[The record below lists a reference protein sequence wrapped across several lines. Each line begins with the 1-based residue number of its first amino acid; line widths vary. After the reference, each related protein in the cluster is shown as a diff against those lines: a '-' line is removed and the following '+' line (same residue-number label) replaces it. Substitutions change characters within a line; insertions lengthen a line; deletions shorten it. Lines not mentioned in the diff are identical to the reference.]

1 MSTMAGSDHDPIRIL
16 HIIGSMRLGGGVQ
29 AWFMRVLR
37 HIDRRRF
44 RMDVQTMFSDVYDN
58 EIRALGSKILLCP
71 PYRRLWSY
79 ARNLKRILSEHGPY
93 DIVHSHVPGH
103 SGYVLRLAQWAG
115 VPIRIA
121 HSRAADSPFLTRS
134 GLLRRGYETLMKRW
148 IVRYATAGLASS
160 QMAATTMFGSAW
172 GADSRYWQTLYP
184 ATDLTPFRAPVDPA
198 AVRAELD
205 IPPDAFVLGHVGR
218 FTEQKNH
225 ALIVDV
231 AAEVARREPRM
242 HLLLVGDGPLR
253 PAIEQK
259 VAQMGLAD
267 GVVLAGFRLDVPRL
281 MLGVMDVFLFPS
293 LFEGLG
299 LVLIEAQAAGL
310 CCVFSDVV
318 PEEANLVKPLVRRLS
333 LLQPPSVWAEEILAA
348 RNAEPGITQP
358 EALAL
363 VEQSPFNIRTGVK
376 DLEKFYLDCY
386 QRALEGI
393 R

>member
-1 MSTMAGSDHDPIRIL
+1 MSTMARNGQDPIRVL
-16 HIIGSMRLGGGVQ
+16 HVIGSMRPGGGVQ

-37 HIDRRRF
+37 HIDRQRF
-44 RMDVQTMFSDVYDN
+44 RMDVQTIHSDAYDD
-58 EIRALGSKILLCP
+58 EIRALGSEIFLCP
-71 PYRRLWSY
+71 PYRRPWSY
-79 ARNLKRILSEHGPY
+79 ARNLKRILGEHGPY
-93 DIVHSHVPGH
+93 DIVHSHLPG
-103 SGYVLRLAQWAG
+103 SGYILRLAQRAG
-115 VPIRIA
+115 VPTRIA
-121 HSRAADSPFLTRS
+121 HSRIADSPFLAKA
-134 GLLRRGYETLMKRW
+134 GLLRRGYQTLMARW
-148 IVRYATAGLASS
+148 IARYATAGLASS
-160 QMAATTMFGSAW
+160 RKAAATMFGPAW
-172 GADSRYWQTLYP
+172 GADPRYWQILYP
-184 ATDLTPFRAPVDPA
+184 ATDLTPFRAVIDPA

-205 IPPDAFVLGHVGR
+205 IPPDAFVVGHVGR

-225 ALIVDV
+225 TFIVDI

-259 VAQMGLAD
+259 VAQVGLAD
-267 GVVLAGFRLDVPRL
+267 RVVLAGLRLDVPRL
-281 MLGVMDVFLFPS
+281 MLGAMDVFLFPS

-310 CCVFSDVV
+310 YCVSSDVV
-318 PEEANLVKPLVRRLS
+318 PEEADLVKPLVRRLS

-348 RNAEPGITQP
+348 RNTTPGITQP

-363 VEQSPFNIRTGVK
+363 VEQSPFNIWTAVK

-386 QRALEGI
+386 QRAFEGI